1 VSALGASV
9 RLDAVDLGAE
19 LPTDSLWEFVRRS
32 GLRSLV
38 ICDSKNPNAKY
49 SVLLIAPD
57 GRPQMA
63 VKVATTAT
71 AGLAI
76 EAERLA
82 LLEMEASWPG
92 LAGVP
97 RVLDAVNFDGRHS
110 LVMTAVAGTPM
121 RSSYMRWRHTARR
134 SSVAADFAATESWA
148 AQFQRTTVQ
157 GSAPLEMDAGVS
169 ARLRGRH
176 AECHG
181 IGADVE
187 AFTEICARLRRHEV
201 ARTAVHGDLWAAN
214 ILLAGG
220 SVSGVVDWETA
231 EPSGVP
237 ARDIARFA
245 HMYALFLDRR
255 TREGRRVAGHGAL
268 RAGDWGTSVTHAVDG
283 TGWFHELFRRFLQT
297 NLVRLGAP
305 AAIWRDL
312 ALAAVAEVAA
322 LADSDEYAR
331 LHLGLFRTLASRTH
345 GSRMTL

>member
-9 RLDAVDLGAE
+9 QIDAADLRTASRAQ
-19 LPTDSLWEFVRRS
+19 PLWEFVRES

-38 ICDSKNPNAKY
+38 ICDSKNPNAKS
-49 SVLLIAPD
+49 SVLLIGPD

-63 VKVATTAT
+63 VKVATTAA

-76 EAERLA
+76 EAERRA
-82 LLEMEASWPG
+82 LLEMEAAWPG

-97 RVLDAVNFDGRHS
+97 RVLDAVDLDGRPS

-121 RSSYMRWRHTARR
+121 RTSYLRWRHTARR
-134 SSVAADFAATESWA
+134 PSVAADFAAAERWA
-148 AQFQRTTVQ
+148 EQFQRTTVR

-169 ARLRGRH
+169 ARLHDRF
-176 AECHG
+176 AECNG
-181 IGADVE
+181 IAADVD
-187 AFTEICARLRRHEV
+187 AFAEICARLRRHEI

-220 SVSGVVDWETA
+220 SVSGVVDWEAA

-255 TREGRRVAGHGAL
+255 TREGRRVAGHRVL

-283 TGWFHELFRRFLQT
+283 TGWFPELFRRFLQA

-322 LADSDEYAR
+322 LADNDAYAR
-331 LHLGLFRTLASRTH
+331 LHLGLFRALASHTH
-345 GSRMTL
+345 GSRRTL

>member
-1 VSALGASV
+1 MSALGASV
-9 RLDAVDLGAE
+9 RIDAADLSAA
-19 LPTDSLWEFVRRS
+19 PRAQPLWEFVRGS

-38 ICDSKNPNAKY
+38 VCDSKNPNAKY

-63 VKVATTAT
+63 VKVATTAA

-76 EAERLA
+76 EAERRA
-82 LLEMEASWPG
+82 LLDMEASWPG

-97 RVLDAVNFDGRHS
+97 RVLDAVDFDGRPS
-110 LVMTAVAGTPM
+110 LVMTAVTGTPM
-121 RSSYMRWRHTARR
+121 RTSYLRLRHTARR
-134 SSVAADFAATESWA
+134 SSVAADIAAVESWA
-148 AQFQRTTVQ
+148 AQFQRTTGQ
-157 GSAPLEMDAGVS
+157 GSAPLEMDAGVA
-169 ARLRGRH
+169 ARLRGRYP
-176 AECHG
+176 ECDG
-181 IGADVE
+181 IDADVE
-187 AFTEICARLRRHEV
+187 AFAEICARLREHAV

-214 ILLAGG
+214 IMLAGG
-220 SVSGVVDWETA
+220 AVSGVVDWEAA

-255 TREGRRVAGHGAL
+255 TREGRRVAGHRVL
-268 RAGDWGTSVTHAVDG
+268 RAGDWGASVTHAVDG
-283 TGWFHELFRRFLQT
+283 TGWFPELFRRFLQT

-305 AAIWRDL
+305 AALWRDL

-322 LADSDEYAR
+322 LADNDEYAR

-345 GSRMTL
+345 GSSRTP